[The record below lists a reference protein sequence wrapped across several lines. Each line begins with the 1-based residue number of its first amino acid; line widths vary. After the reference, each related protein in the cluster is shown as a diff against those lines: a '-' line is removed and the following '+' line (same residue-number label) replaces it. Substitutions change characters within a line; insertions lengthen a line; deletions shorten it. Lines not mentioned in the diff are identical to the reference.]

1 MIKKFFAFSVSTNR
15 KNSTI
20 VDSASKMERRS
31 SSKANNNHSASPFK
45 SASSLR
51 EKRPSDSKL
60 TSFAKS

>member
-31 SSKANNNHSASPFK
+31 SSKANNHSASPFK